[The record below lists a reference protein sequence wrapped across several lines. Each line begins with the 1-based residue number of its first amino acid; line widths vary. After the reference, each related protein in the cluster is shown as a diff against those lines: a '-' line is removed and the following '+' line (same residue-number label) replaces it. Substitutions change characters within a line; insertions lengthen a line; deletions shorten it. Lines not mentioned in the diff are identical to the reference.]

1 MNHLGKL
8 LAALLLAGGLSG
20 GAVQAAP
27 SSHALPA
34 GPADDE
40 RPQLVERRRPERP
53 HWDNRYHGD
62 RRRPRPPYH
71 YAPPPPPPPPYPGA
85 PYGYGPYPYAPNYP
99 FGYDPRRPQ
108 PNYPF
113 GYDPRP
119 RPRFGGYD
127 GYERPDRRNWKP
139 HRRQPLP
146 PPPPPPPPPPAWPGF
161 NGWI

>member
-1 MNHLGKL
+1 MNYLGKM

-27 SSHALPA
+27 SCRPLL
-34 GPADDE
+34 ADQEDGV
-40 RPQLVERRRPERP
+40 RSQLVERRRPERP

-85 PYGYGPYPYAPNYP
+85 PYGYGPPSYVPNYP
-99 FGYDPRRPQ
+99 FGYDPRRPL

-113 GYDPRP
+113 GYDPRS
-119 RPRFGGYD
+119 RPFFDGYAE
-127 GYERPDRRNWKP
+127 YERP
-139 HRRQPLP
+139 H
-146 PPPPPPPPPPAWPGF
+146 
-161 NGWI
+161 

>member
-1 MNHLGKL
+1 MNYLGKM

-27 SSHALPA
+27 SCRPLL
-34 GPADDE
+34 ADQEDGV
-40 RPQLVERRRPERP
+40 RSQLVERRRPERP

-85 PYGYGPYPYAPNYP
+85 PYGYGPPPYVPNYP
-99 FGYDPRRPQ
+99 FGYDPRRPL

-119 RPRFGGYD
+119 RPRFDGYD
-127 GYERPDRRNWKP
+127 GYERPHRRNWKP
-139 HRRQPLP
+139 YRHPRPVP
-146 PPPPPPPPPPAWPGF
+146 SPPPPPPPAWPGF